1 MVSSN
6 QAQLFCLVVSA
17 MNVTLS
23 ALLLTTLS
31 FYAIAAPQAP
41 RGPLPKPAVLELVKT
56 GVPGEVIAEIVL
68 RSGISFEPT
77 ESVLNEFRKAG
88 AADVVFKAMQESW
101 RWESKGPLNEKN
113 ILELLAEH
121 LPNDR
126 VLSLIEQRRI
136 GFEPSEEYLQGL
148 RSSGVKDD
156 ILDALRACAKRPI
169 SRDYLMQL
177 LASGQNANQIAKLVD
192 DHGIGF
198 APSEASLAG
207 VRSAGAP
214 ESLLQT
220 VREAKQFNAAHVLCP
235 SASSLPVFPSLD
247 DTNTIVAHLA
257 CGDHI
262 LVEHKDSGRIGL
274 VKVLLVDGREGFV
287 QGSHLIP
294 SGTGEGAT
302 VPPRPTY
309 KPEPPYSPQ
318 ARRDKLQGT
327 VELGLDI
334 DAQGNVTEVREF
346 GKRLG
351 EGLDEKA
358 IETVKT
364 WKFEPATRDSVPVPI
379 HVVVEITFRLF

>member
-1 MVSSN
+1 M
-6 QAQLFCLVVSA
+6 VSA
-17 MNVTLS
+17 MKVTLS
-23 ALLLTTLS
+23 VLLLSTLS
-31 FYAIAAPQAP
+31 FCAIAAPQAP
-41 RGPLPKPAVLELVKT
+41 RGPLPKAAVLGLVKA
-56 GVPGEVIAEIVL
+56 GVPDEVIVKAVL

-77 ESVLNEFRKAG
+77 EVVFDEFRKAG
-88 AADVVFKAMQESW
+88 AANVILRAMQESW
-101 RWESKGPLNEKN
+101 RWESKGPLNEQD

-126 VLSLIEQRRI
+126 ILSLIEQRRI
-136 GFEPSEEYLQGL
+136 GFEPSEEYLQSL

-156 ILDALRACAKRPI
+156 LIDALRACAKRPI

-177 LASGQNANQIAKLVD
+177 LASGQDASRIAKLVE

-198 APSEASLAG
+198 VPSEASLAG
-207 VRSAGAP
+207 VRSAGAS
-214 ESLLQT
+214 ESVLQT
-220 VREAKQFNAAHVLCP
+220 VREARQFTAAHVLCP
-235 SASSLPVFPSLD
+235 PAASNLQVFPSLE
-247 DTNTIVAHLA
+247 DTNTIVARLD
-257 CGDHI
+257 CGERVMI
-262 LVEHKDSGRIGL
+262 EHKDLGRSGL

-302 VPPRPTY
+302 FPPRPTY

-379 HVVVEITFRLF
+379 HVVVEITFRLFR

>member
-1 MVSSN
+1 
-6 QAQLFCLVVSA
+6 

-23 ALLLTTLS
+23 SLFLATLS
-31 FYAIAAPQAP
+31 FCAAAGPQSP
-41 RGPLPKPAVLELVKT
+41 QGPLPKAAVLGLVKAS
-56 GVPGEVIAEIVL
+56 VPGEVIAKAVL

-77 ESVLNEFRKAG
+77 ESVLNEFHRAG
-88 AADVVFKAMQESW
+88 ASDVVLRAMQESW
-101 RWESKGPLNEKN
+101 RWESKGPLNEKD

-126 VLSLIEQRRI
+126 ILSLIEQRRI

-148 RSSGVKDD
+148 RSGGVKDD
-156 ILDALRACAKRPI
+156 IIDALRACAKRPI

-177 LASGQNANQIAKLVD
+177 LASRQDASQIAKLVE

-198 APSEASLAG
+198 APSEASVAG
-207 VRSAGAP
+207 LRAAGAP
-214 ESLLQT
+214 DSLLQT
-220 VREAKQFNAAHVLCP
+220 LREARQFTAAHVLCP
-235 SASSLPVFPSLD
+235 PGASNLQVFPSLE
-247 DTNTIVAHLA
+247 DTNTIVARLD
-257 CGDHI
+257 CGERVI
-262 LVEHKDSGRIGL
+262 IEHKDSRTIGL
-274 VKVLLVDGREGFV
+274 VKVFLADGREGFV

-294 SGTGEGAT
+294 FREVSTTA
-302 VPPRPTY
+302 PRPLY
-309 KPEPPYSPQ
+309 NPEPPYSTQ
-318 ARRDKLQGT
+318 ASRDKLQGT

-379 HVVVEITFRLF
+379 HVVVEITFRLFH